1 MFMYINDDLH
11 KREVLRRSAIL
22 VVQPTTKH
30 CLPFYTTNRTKKT
43 VTNKWKNKE
52 KKTNGIKTMKF
63 NIPNS
68 TLTCDDKSNLN

>member
-30 CLPFYTTNRTKKT
+30 CLPFYTTNTTKKT

-52 KKTNGIKTMKF
+52 KKNKRNKDYEVQYTEQYF
-63 NIPNS
+63 
-68 TLTCDDKSNLN
+68 DVWR

>member
-30 CLPFYTTNRTKKT
+30 CLPFYSTNRTKKT
-43 VTNKWKNKE
+43 VTNKWKKRKKKNKWNKDYE
-52 KKTNGIKTMKF
+52 VQYTEQYF
-63 NIPNS
+63 
-68 TLTCDDKSNLN
+68 DVWR

>member
-30 CLPFYTTNRTKKT
+30 CLPFYSTNRTKKT

-52 KKTNGIKTMKF
+52 KKKQME
-63 NIPNS
+63 
-68 TLTCDDKSNLN
+68 